1 MPDAIFDDPRL
12 AAVYD
17 PLDPDRSDLDGYLAI
32 AEEFSAGTVLDVG
45 CGTGTLAVMLAARG
59 VHVVGVDPAGAS
71 LEVARRKPAAD
82 LVSWVHGTA
91 SDLPAMAAD
100 LAVMTANV
108 AQVFLTDDE
117 WAETL
122 LALRERLRDGGHLVF
137 ETRDPARRAWERW
150 NPEDSLVTVDVP
162 GVGRLSSWEE
172 VRRVELPLV
181 TFDSHTVF
189 HHSDTG
195 DEDLLSVSTLRFR
208 SCDEVRASLLEAGF
222 CDIEVRD
229 LFYRSGHG
237 WVFVAANTGTV
248 GPESGADPSGGEE
261 GPVDPSRSS

>member
-162 GVGRLSSWEE
+162 GVGRVSSWEE

-208 SCDEVRASLLEAGF
+208 SCDVVRASLLEAGF

-229 LFYRSGHG
+229 LFYRPGHG